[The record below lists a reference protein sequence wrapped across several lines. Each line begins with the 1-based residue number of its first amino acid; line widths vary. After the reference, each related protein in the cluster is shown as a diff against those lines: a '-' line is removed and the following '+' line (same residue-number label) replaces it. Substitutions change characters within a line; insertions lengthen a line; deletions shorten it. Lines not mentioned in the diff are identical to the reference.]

1 MMSAKGSAVMGVIV
15 VGVFAVLIGKM
26 LLSEPHCKGG
36 CRTLAEH
43 LVEHGIKN
51 IIRGF
56 LA

>member
-1 MMSAKGSAVMGVIV
+1 MSAKGNAVMSVVVLGVL
-15 VGVFAVLIGKM
+15 AVLVGKA
-26 LLSEPHCKGG
+26 LLSEPRCQRG

-43 LVEHGIKN
+43 LVEHGINN